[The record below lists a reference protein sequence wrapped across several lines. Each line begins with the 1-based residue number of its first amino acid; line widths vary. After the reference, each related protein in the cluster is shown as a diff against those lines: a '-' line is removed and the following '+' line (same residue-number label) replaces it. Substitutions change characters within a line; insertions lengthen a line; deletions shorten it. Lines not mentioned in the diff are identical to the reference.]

1 MQEEVAIVATN
12 PSSRTD
18 PRDLLG
24 EWGNSADEWV
34 RYIVR
39 HVLTGAGPLSQDEA
53 AGAYALFRQE
63 KAFDP
68 RALPVEEPL
77 AITESEDEAIEPL
90 ALTSISQVVGVNAL
104 VEGGVIE
111 PHAGLTILF
120 GENGTG
126 KTGYSRIFKALAAS
140 RTVDVIL
147 GDIEAATPKP
157 QSALITYTLGSDAK
171 TYTWTGNQG
180 VAPFTRMSIFDS
192 PSVSFHVDDDLEYV
206 YVPAALALFN
216 HVIAGIKSVQATID
230 QAVTELRATATG
242 LVSRF
247 PRAASV
253 YPLIETLGA
262 STDLEHLRSMADTS
276 PDVDARTG
284 DLRRTVAALEAD
296 TISAEIKIQQRLESI
311 LTQASL
317 AATTIADLNVDAYTR
332 ERDTL
337 RTLQEDYRTFRTALF
352 EAADLPAEPD
362 DTWSAFIVAGES
374 YQAHLVAEGAHD
386 ADRCLYCRQP
396 LSEAAREL
404 IGKYS
409 EYLEDKITADITAST
424 TRLKALTA
432 PVTGTQASDAAAFAA
447 EYSESTITSAT
458 DTDTGAG
465 GSGDAGGSEDK
476 PAFHVELDRTLSTL
490 TQLTELLSNTSEV
503 SGTLT
508 EHAAS
513 DAETLRSALGATSER
528 LAELRSQAETRS
540 ETLMAKKKELVELE
554 AAAELGRSWSLIDAQ
569 VSDAKQA
576 DRLTLLA
583 KPMPGLLRAVTGL
596 AKTASDQMI
605 NESFDALFTEECA
618 VLRAPTLN
626 IEFVGRQGRAQRR
639 KVLTGK
645 HKPSSV
651 LSEGEQKVLAMADFL
666 AEARLAGITAPVI
679 FDDPVSSLDHRRIN
693 EVAQRVTLLAETTQV
708 IVFTHDIFFASTLL
722 SLMESSKRC
731 AYFQITDEDG
741 KGKVTRATGPRWDSL
756 NNIKKN
762 INETIQAATG
772 QDGDARAAL
781 VRTGY
786 DWIRAWCE
794 VFTETELLQGVTQR
808 YQPNVRMTNL
818 SKIKAEALPE
828 AIETVNRV
836 FEEAC
841 RYIDG
846 HSQPLPALGVSPT
859 LAGLEAHWAE
869 LTTARSTYLNAGS

>member
-1 MQEEVAIVATN
+1 MTDTTPPQRV
-12 PSSRTD
+12 D
-18 PRDLLG
+18 PRDLLS
-24 EWGNSADEWV
+24 EWANTSDEWV

-39 HVLTGAGPLSQDEA
+39 HVLNGGGPLGSEEQS
-53 AGAYALFRQE
+53 GAYLLFRQE
-63 KAFDP
+63 KAFDTREVP
-68 RALPVEEPL
+68 TEEPL
-77 AITESEDEAIEPL
+77 VTLEREDEAIEPL
-90 ALTSISQVVGVNAL
+90 TLTSLSDVVGVNAL

-140 RTVDVIL
+140 RTADVIL
-147 GDIEAATPKP
+147 GDIEAASPQP
-157 QSALITYTLGSDAK
+157 QSALVGYTLGTESK
-171 TYTWTGNQG
+171 TYTWTGQQG

-216 HVIAGIKSVQATID
+216 HVIAGIKSVQAHID
-230 QAVTELRATATG
+230 QAVESLRSGSTG
-242 LVSRF
+242 LLSRF
-247 PRAASV
+247 PRTAAV

-262 STDLEHLRSMADTS
+262 STDLEHLRSLADS
-276 PDVDARTG
+276 DPDVDTRIG

-296 TISAEIKIQQRLESI
+296 TISAEIKLQQRVERV
-311 LTQASL
+311 LTQASN
-317 AATTIADLNVDAYTR
+317 AATVMADFNVEAYGR
-332 ERDTL
+332 ERDIL
-337 RTLQEDYRTFRTALF
+337 HGLEEDYRAFRTALF

-362 DTWSAFIVAGES
+362 DTWSTFIEAGEA
-374 YQAHLVAEGAHD
+374 YQAHLIAVGAHD
-386 ADRCLYCRQP
+386 ADRCLYCRQA
-396 LSEAAREL
+396 LNEAARSL

-409 EYLEDKITADITAST
+409 EYLEDKITTDISASKA
-424 TRLKALTA
+424 RLHALTE
-432 PVTGTQASDAAAFAA
+432 PVTSIQVNDVSTFAD
-447 EYSESTITSAT
+447 EYA
-458 DTDTGAG
+458 DT
-465 GSGDAGGSEDK
+465 EDK
-476 PAFHVELDRTLSTL
+476 PHFHVELDRTLRTIAE
-490 TQLTELLSNTSEV
+490 LTEQLLSASAVNTA
-503 SGTLT
+503 LT
-508 EHAAS
+508 EHAGI
-513 DAETLRSALGATSER
+513 DAIALGSALETAKQALGELRAQAATR
-528 LAELRSQAETRS
+528 ADTLAE
-540 ETLMAKKKELVELE
+540 KKKELVELE
-554 AAAELGRSWSLIDAQ
+554 AAAELTKSWTLIESH
-569 VSDAKQA
+569 VRDAKQA

-605 NESFDALFTEECA
+605 NESFDALLNEECA
-618 VLRAPTLN
+618 ALRAPALHV
-626 IEFVGRQGRAQRR
+626 EFVGRQGRAQRR
-639 KVLTGK
+639 KILSGK
-645 HKPSSV
+645 HKPSKV

-693 EVAQRVTLLAETTQV
+693 EVAQRVASLADTTQV

-722 SLMESSKRC
+722 TLMEATKRC
-731 AYFQITDEDG
+731 SYFQITDEEG
-741 KGKVTRATGPRWDSL
+741 KGKVIRATGPRWDSL

-762 INETIQAATG
+762 INETIQAAKS

-786 DWIRAWCE
+786 DWVRAWCE
-794 VFTETELLQGVTQR
+794 VFTETELLQSVTQR

-818 SKIKAEALPE
+818 PKIKSEALPA
-828 AIETVNRV
+828 AIDTVNRI

-846 HSQPLPALGVSPT
+846 HSQPLPSLGVSPT

-869 LTTARSTYLNAGS
+869 LTEARGAYNAATP